1 VPSARIAGPDSS
13 SWIDDEPGPGRSPI
27 ESHMSTPGT
36 NLNAPRLSVV
46 QLVPALESGGAERS
60 TLEIGRALVA
70 AGHESIVVSAGGRL
84 VERLVAEGS
93 RHIEM
98 SIGRKSLK
106 TLALVPRLRAVI
118 DETGANIVHARSRLP
133 AWLGWRA
140 LNGLNGP
147 RPRFVTTVHG
157 LNTPGWYSGIMTRG
171 ERVICVSNLV
181 RDHVV
186 RHYRSVNPSKLILI
200 PRGVDAEEFP
210 FGYQPE
216 DEWRRR
222 FLAEFPMLDG
232 APLLT
237 LPARGTRLK
246 GHAFALEL
254 IADLK
259 ARGVD
264 ARLLLLGVRE
274 AGREDYLAE
283 LEAMAS
289 ALGIAERVAMTA
301 ARADV
306 REIMAISTLVLQL
319 STQPESFGRT
329 VIEALSLCRPVLGFA
344 HGGVGELLT
353 DLYPAGRVPP
363 GDRARL
369 AERAAE
375 LMRAAPAI
383 PPLTRYRLIDMQQAT
398 LDLYQELVGEPRRRR
413 EDR

>member
-1 VPSARIAGPDSS
+1 MPLLRGRIRAGGLNDETQFSFGKFEARV
-13 SWIDDEPGPGRSPI
+13 
-27 ESHMSTPGT
+27 SHQGS
-36 NLNAPRLSVV
+36 NLTAPRLRVV
-46 QLVPALESGGAERS
+46 QLLPALMSGGAERS

-70 AGHESIVVSAGGRL
+70 AGHASIVVSGGGRL
-84 VERLVAEGS
+84 VQRLVAEGS
-93 RHIEM
+93 QHIELP
-98 SIGRKSLK
+98 IGRKALK
-106 TLALVPRLRAVI
+106 TLALIPRLRAI
-118 DETGANIVHARSRLP
+118 LSESNANIVHARSRLP

-140 LNGLNGP
+140 LRGMSTQ

-157 LNTPGWYSGIMTRG
+157 LNTPGWYSGIMARG

-181 RDHVV
+181 RDHLV
-186 RHYRSVNPSKLILI
+186 RHYRDVNPAKLILI
-200 PRGVDAEEFP
+200 PRGVDPEEFP

-222 FLAEFPMLDG
+222 FLAEFPNLDG

-274 AGREDYLAE
+274 PGREAYVAE
-283 LEAMAS
+283 LEAMVA
-289 ALGIAERVAMTA
+289 ALGITGSVAMCA
-301 ARADV
+301 ARSDV
-306 REIMAISTLVLQL
+306 RDIMAISTLVLQL
-319 STQPESFGRT
+319 SIQPESFGRT
-329 VIEALSLCRPVLGFA
+329 VVEALALCRPVLGFA

-398 LDLYQELVGEPRRRR
+398 LDLYEELAIEPRRRR